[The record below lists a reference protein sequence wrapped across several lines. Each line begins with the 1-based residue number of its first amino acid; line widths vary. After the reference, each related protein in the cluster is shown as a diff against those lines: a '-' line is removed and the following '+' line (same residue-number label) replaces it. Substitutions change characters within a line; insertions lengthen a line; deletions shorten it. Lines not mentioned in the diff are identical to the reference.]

1 MKGKNLVNYIV
12 KIIEDKKGEDVVVVN
27 VKKLTTLADYF
38 IICSASVSE
47 HSKAIYDEIKFN
59 LKRKGNI
66 PFSEEG
72 KDVGDWIVM
81 DYGDVIVHIMLPEKR
96 EFYDLERM
104 WREIEPEISKS
115 RNQ

>member
-1 MKGKNLVNYIV
+1 MKGKSLVNYIV
-12 KIIEDKKGEDVVVVN
+12 KIIEDKKGENVVVVN

-38 IICSASVSE
+38 VICSASVSE
-47 HSKAIYDEIKFN
+47 HSKAIYEEIKFK
-59 LKRKGNI
+59 LKKKGNL

-72 KDVGDWIVM
+72 KDAGDWIVM
-81 DYGDVIVHIMLPEKR
+81 DYGEVIVHIMLPEKR

-104 WREIEPEISKS
+104 WREIEPEISRL